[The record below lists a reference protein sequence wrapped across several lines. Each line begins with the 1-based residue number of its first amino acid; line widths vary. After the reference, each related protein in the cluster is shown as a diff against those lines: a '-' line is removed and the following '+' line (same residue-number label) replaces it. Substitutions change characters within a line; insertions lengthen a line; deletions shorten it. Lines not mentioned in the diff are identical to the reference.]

1 MCISFVVIILY
12 VMDNSQMITAVLT
25 ASVKITTTNVRPCK
39 PSGAIRFNFI
49 AKFHLSNIQ
58 SHEVNE
64 KPTVSFSYKQKKEKN
79 VFACSPA
86 SSKQCCD

>member
-1 MCISFVVIILY
+1 
-12 VMDNSQMITAVLT
+12 MDNSQMIPAVLTVLT

-64 KPTVSFSYKQKKEKN
+64 KPTEYRIRISKRKKKTYPHVLPRLPNN
-79 VFACSPA
+79 VVIE
-86 SSKQCCD
+86 